1 MAGKFKTMSRILKLY
16 ERSLSKQGQSDD
28 EFELS
33 KAMYK
38 AEVQRTGLQVC
49 VRKDGSLFSRK
60 LKKRIDTTASCP
72 VCQSKF
78 KMSSGYQIKH
88 NYGGTPKKIL
98 VCSTDCKDAVLSILS
113 PKRVDKGC
121 AILG

>member
-1 MAGKFKTMSRILKLY
+1 MLRIFKLY
-16 ERSLSKQGQSDD
+16 ERSISKRGQSDE

-33 KAMYK
+33 KAIYK

-60 LKKRIDTTASCP
+60 LKKRIDINAICP
-72 VCQSKF
+72 VCSCEF
-78 KMSSGYQIKH
+78 KMSAGKEIKH
-88 NYGGTPKKIL
+88 NYGGVPKKII
-98 VCSTDCKDAVLSILS
+98 VCSDDCKDAVLSILS
-113 PKRVDKGC
+113 PKRIDKGC

>member
-1 MAGKFKTMSRILKLY
+1 MSRILKLY
-16 ERSLSKQGQSDD
+16 ERSQSKRGQSDE

-33 KAMYK
+33 KALYK
-38 AEVQRTGLQVC
+38 AEVERTGLQVC

-60 LKKRIDTTASCP
+60 IKKRIDTNTICP
-72 VCQSKF
+72 VCRCEF
-78 KMSSGYQIKH
+78 KMSTGKEVKH
-88 NYGGTPKKIL
+88 NYGGTPKKITL
-98 VCSTDCKDAVLSILS
+98 CSDDCKEAVLSILS